1 MTIPTIKHHTIT
13 KRGTIIFQK
22 RIEFIIEKKREKEM
36 INDLK
41 GIRTNG
47 RERDRDTIRFDF
59 TVRGDDLSFLNRDW
73 PIQYFK
79 DL

>member
-1 MTIPTIKHHTIT
+1 
-13 KRGTIIFQK
+13 
-22 RIEFIIEKKREKEM
+22 M

-41 GIRTNG
+41 GIRAVG
-47 RERDRDTIRFDF
+47 CERERDSIRFDF

-73 PIQYFK
+73 PIQYLK

>member
-1 MTIPTIKHHTIT
+1 
-13 KRGTIIFQK
+13 
-22 RIEFIIEKKREKEM
+22 M